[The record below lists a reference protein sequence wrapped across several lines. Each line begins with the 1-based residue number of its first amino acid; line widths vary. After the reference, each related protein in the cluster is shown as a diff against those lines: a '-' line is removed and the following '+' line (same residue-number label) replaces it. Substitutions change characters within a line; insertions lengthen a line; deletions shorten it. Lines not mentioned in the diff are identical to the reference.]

1 MDDVLF
7 ALDQPGMGDANR
19 IYTQSYSLRA
29 AEGAKS
35 DVYDCFVDRL
45 RKLELLAMCLTTQ
58 RVALM
63 NLILRRL
70 KVSKQFSLYYFY
82 MLVNS

>member
-1 MDDVLF
+1 VDDVLF

-19 IYTQSYSLRA
+19 IYTQSDSLWA

-45 RKLELLAMCLTTQ
+45 RRLEFLAMCLTTQ